1 MIEGSFIHQAVAPGT
16 LGGFVSLVQ
25 PWLHARAVAR
35 FHAAVISSGEKSFR
49 GFLSRSNSSRT
60 FSKHGLA
67 ASRSLA
73 LAAFS
78 SAKASCLR
86 PSHWRLAE
94 SAP

>member
-1 MIEGSFIHQAVAPGT
+1 
-16 LGGFVSLVQ
+16 
-25 PWLHARAVAR
+25 
-35 FHAAVISSGEKSFR
+35 
-49 GFLSRSNSSRT
+49 LSRSNSSRT